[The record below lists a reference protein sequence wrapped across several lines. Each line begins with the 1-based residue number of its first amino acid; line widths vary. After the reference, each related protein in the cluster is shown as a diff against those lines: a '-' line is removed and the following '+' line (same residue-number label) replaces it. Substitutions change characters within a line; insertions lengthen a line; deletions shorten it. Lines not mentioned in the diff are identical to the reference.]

1 MLRKS
6 NYNRGMDIS
15 TLLNAVTGQFGA
27 LCLSC
32 VVLWNLMQQQK
43 THMERLYKDNK
54 EDRELYRTTLTH
66 LSQKIDKIG
75 EDVAEIK
82 KELR

>member
-1 MLRKS
+1 MQRM

-66 LSQKIDKIG
+66 LSNKIDKIG

>member
-1 MLRKS
+1 
-6 NYNRGMDIS
+6 MDIS
-15 TLLNAVTGQFGA
+15 TLMNAVTGQFGA

-43 THMERLYKDNK
+43 TSMERLYKDNK
-54 EDRELYRTTLTH
+54 EDRELYRTTLTN

-75 EDVAEIK
+75 DDVAAIK
-82 KELR
+82 RELK

>member
-1 MLRKS
+1 M
-6 NYNRGMDIS
+6 S
-15 TLLNAVTGQFGA
+15 TLINAVTGQFGA
-27 LCLSC
+27 LVLAC
-32 VVLWNLMQQQK
+32 VVLYNFMQQQK
-43 THMERLYKDNK
+43 QHMERLYNDNK
-54 EDRELYRTTLTH
+54 EDRELYRTTLTN

>member
-1 MLRKS
+1 MLRI

-15 TLLNAVTGQFGA
+15 TLINAVTGQFGA
-27 LCLSC
+27 LVLAC
-32 VVLWNLMQQQK
+32 VVLYNFMQQQK
-43 THMERLYKDNK
+43 QHMERLYNDNK
-54 EDRELYRTTLTH
+54 EDRELYRTTLTN

-75 EDVAEIK
+75 DDVAEIK

>member
-1 MLRKS
+1 
-6 NYNRGMDIS
+6 MDIS
-15 TLLNAVTGQFGA
+15 TLMNAVSGEFGA

-43 THMERLYKDNK
+43 TSMERLYKDNK
-54 EDRELYRTTLTH
+54 EDRELYRTPLTN

-75 EDVAEIK
+75 EDVAAIK
-82 KELR
+82 RELK

>member
-1 MLRKS
+1 MQRM

-15 TLLNAVTGQFGA
+15 SLLNAVTGQFGA
-27 LCLSC
+27 LCLAC

-43 THMERLYKDNK
+43 TYMERLYKDNK

-66 LSQKIDKIG
+66 LSNKIDKIG

>member
-1 MLRKS
+1 MPRI
-6 NYNRGMDIS
+6 NYNKGMDIS
-15 TLLNAVTGQFGA
+15 TLINAVTGQFGA
-27 LCLSC
+27 LVLAC
-32 VVLWNLMQQQK
+32 VVLYNFMQQQK
-43 THMERLYKDNK
+43 QNMERLYKDNK
-54 EDRELYRTTLTH
+54 EDRELYRTTLTN

>member
-1 MLRKS
+1 M

-15 TLLNAVTGQFGA
+15 TLINAVTGQFGA
-27 LCLSC
+27 LVLAC
-32 VVLWNLMQQQK
+32 VVLYNFMQQQK
-43 THMERLYKDNK
+43 QHMERLYSDNK
-54 EDRELYRTTLTH
+54 EDRELYRTTLTN
-66 LSQKIDKIG
+66 LSQKIDRIG

>member
-1 MLRKS
+1 M

-15 TLLNAVTGQFGA
+15 TLINAVTGQFGA
-27 LCLSC
+27 LVLAC
-32 VVLWNLMQQQK
+32 VVLYNFMQQQK
-43 THMERLYKDNK
+43 QHMERLYQDNK
-54 EDRELYRTTLTH
+54 EDRELYRTTLTN
-66 LSQKIDKIG
+66 LSQKIDRIG

>member
-1 MLRKS
+1 M

-15 TLLNAVTGQFGA
+15 TLINAVTGQVGA
-27 LCLSC
+27 LVLAC
-32 VVLWNLMQQQK
+32 VVLYNFMQQQK
-43 THMERLYKDNK
+43 QHMERLYKDNK
-54 EDRELYRTTLTH
+54 EDRELYRTTLTN
-66 LSQKIDKIG
+66 LSQKIDRIG

>member
-1 MLRKS
+1 MLRKI

-32 VVLWNLMQQQK
+32 VVLWNLMQQQEID
-43 THMERLYKDNK
+43 MERLYKDNK

>member
-1 MLRKS
+1 
-6 NYNRGMDIS
+6 MDIS

-27 LCLSC
+27 LCLAC
-32 VVLWNLMQQQK
+32 VVLYNFMQQQK
-43 THMERLYKDNK
+43 QHMERLYNDNK
-54 EDRELYRTTLTH
+54 EDRELYRTTLTN

-75 EDVAEIK
+75 DDVAEIK

>member
-1 MLRKS
+1 
-6 NYNRGMDIS
+6 MDIS
-15 TLLNAVTGQFGA
+15 TLMNAVTGQFGA

-43 THMERLYKDNK
+43 QSMERLYKDNK
-54 EDRELYRTTLTH
+54 EDRELYRTTLTG

-75 EDVAEIK
+75 EDVAAIK
-82 KELR
+82 RELK

>member
-1 MLRKS
+1 M

-15 TLLNAVTGQFGA
+15 TLINAVTGQFGA
-27 LCLSC
+27 LVLAC
-32 VVLWNLMQQQK
+32 VVLYNFMQQQK
-43 THMERLYKDNK
+43 QHMERLYKDNK
-54 EDRELYRTTLTH
+54 EDRELYRTTLTN
-66 LSQKIDKIG
+66 LSQKIDRIG

>member
-1 MLRKS
+1 MPRI

-27 LCLSC
+27 LCLAC
-32 VVLWNLMQQQK
+32 VVLWNLMQSQK
-43 THMERLYKDNK
+43 QYMERLYRDNK
-54 EDRELYRTTLTH
+54 EDRELYRTTLTN

-75 EDVAEIK
+75 EDIAEIK

>member
-1 MLRKS
+1 M

-32 VVLWNLMQQQK
+32 VVLYNFMQQQK
-43 THMERLYKDNK
+43 QNMERLYNDNK
-54 EDRELYRTTLTH
+54 EDRELYRTTLTN
-66 LSQKIDKIG
+66 LSQKIDRIG

>member
-1 MLRKS
+1 
-6 NYNRGMDIS
+6 MDIS
-15 TLLNAVTGQFGA
+15 TLINAVTGQFGA
-27 LCLSC
+27 LVLAC
-32 VVLWNLMQQQK
+32 VVLYNFMQQQK
-43 THMERLYKDNK
+43 QHMERLYNDNK
-54 EDRELYRTTLTH
+54 EDRELYRTTLTN

>member
-1 MLRKS
+1 
-6 NYNRGMDIS
+6 MDIS
-15 TLLNAVTGQFGA
+15 TLINAVTGQFGA
-27 LCLSC
+27 LVLAC
-32 VVLWNLMQQQK
+32 VVLYNFMQQQK
-43 THMERLYKDNK
+43 QHMERLYNDNK
-54 EDRELYRTTLTH
+54 EDRKLYRTTLTN

>member
-1 MLRKS
+1 M

-15 TLLNAVTGQFGA
+15 TLINAVTGQFGA
-27 LCLSC
+27 LVLAC
-32 VVLWNLMQQQK
+32 VVLYNFMQQQK
-43 THMERLYKDNK
+43 QHMERLYNDNK
-54 EDRELYRTTLTH
+54 EDRELYRTTLTN
-66 LSQKIDKIG
+66 LSQKIDRIG

>member
-1 MLRKS
+1 M

-43 THMERLYKDNK
+43 TYMERLYKDNK

-66 LSQKIDKIG
+66 LSNKIDKIG

>member
-1 MLRKS
+1 M

-15 TLLNAVTGQFGA
+15 SLINAVTGQFGA
-27 LCLSC
+27 LCLAC
-32 VVLWNLMQQQK
+32 VVLWNLMQSQK
-43 THMERLYKDNK
+43 QYMERLYKDNK
-54 EDRELYRTTLTH
+54 EDRELYRTTLTN

-75 EDVAEIK
+75 DDKAEMK

>member
-1 MLRKS
+1 M

-15 TLLNAVTGQFGA
+15 VFINAVTGQFGA
-27 LCLSC
+27 LVLAC
-32 VVLWNLMQQQK
+32 VVLYNFMQQQK

-54 EDRELYRTTLTH
+54 EDRELYRTTLTN